1 MILPN
6 LLKRQCLIVHV
17 VKNLYIFLQHMDN
30 FFPNVTSTLKVT
42 SWSFPIIIR
51 WVHYFIVTFVPKIF
65 GVSIKGSSMIILL
78 SEILT

>member
-30 FFPNVTSTLKVT
+30 FFPNVTSTQKVA

-51 WVHYFIVTFVPKIF
+51 WVRYFSVTFVPKIF
-65 GVSIKGSSMIILL
+65 GVSIKGSSMTILL